1 MNGSR
6 LALLLLG
13 MAVAL
18 TTSPPGLA
26 STLIV
31 KVGPGVAPERSREVE
46 GVLTE
51 ALSFFASEFAV
62 GLTIPLRVSLH
73 ATTDSY
79 VNALITEGVGVSEAV
94 ARQALLPSGH
104 WMMVDDRSQVFVNLG
119 HPGTNDRL
127 RLVSDLSHEV
137 AHVYHFEL
145 SGRRGS
151 PHAWIMEGTAEV
163 FAKRF
168 LDGKGLISYSQSL
181 SQAVTFLKNRLDVGG
196 LPSLNILTTQS
207 SWLRYAQV
215 SSPRVIY
222 TTALTA
228 VDHLTKTRSKEA
240 LLTYFRLF
248 RAEPERDTAFQQ
260 AFGLSHGDFAARFF
274 EYLKALP

>member
-1 MNGSR
+1 MNRSR
-6 LALLLLG
+6 LALLLLSV
-13 MAVAL
+13 AVVL
-18 TTSPPGLA
+18 TASPPGLA

-31 KVGPGVAPERSREVE
+31 KAGPGVAPERVREVE

-62 GLTIPLRVSLH
+62 GLAIPLRVSLH
-73 ATTDSY
+73 ATPDSY
-79 VNALITEGVGVSEAV
+79 VNALITEGAGVSEAV
-94 ARQALLPSGH
+94 ARQALLPNGH

-145 SGRRGS
+145 SGRRDS

-168 LDGKGLISYSQSL
+168 LDRKGLISYSQSF
-181 SQAVTFLKNRLDVGG
+181 SQAVAFLKNRLGVGG
-196 LPSLNILTTQS
+196 LPSLNILTTPS
-207 SWLRYAQV
+207 SWLRHAQV
-215 SSPRVIY
+215 FSPRVVH

-228 VDHLTKTRSKEA
+228 VDHLVKTRSKEA
-240 LLTYFRLF
+240 LLAYFRLF

-274 EYLKALP
+274 EYLRALP